1 MIAKLMMAG
10 ALALLLGTGSV
21 LAAPIGLAIK
31 SAAVEAGIFDG
42 QPTIVVE
49 LEPDAQRTFAKL
61 TARHLGEVLDLL
73 IDGTVVSSPRIQTV
87 IPGPSV
93 VISGDFT
100 ASEAA
105 DLARRISSGDAVVEV
120 ELASE

>member
-1 MIAKLMMAG
+1 MAVKIVVVG
-10 ALALLLGTGSV
+10 ALALLLGAGSAW
-21 LAAPIGLAIK
+21 AAPIGLAIK
-31 SAAVEAGIFDG
+31 SASVQAGTFG
-42 QPTIVVE
+42 GEPTIVVE

-61 TARHLGEVLDLL
+61 TTRHVGEVLDLL
-73 IDGTVVSSPRIQTV
+73 IDGTVVSSPRVQSV

-100 ASEAA
+100 ASQAA
-105 DLARRISSGDAVVEV
+105 DLARRISSGDARVEV

>member
-1 MIAKLMMAG
+1 MVVKMMAAA
-10 ALALLLGTGSV
+10 ALTLLLGAGNAW
-21 LAAPIGLAIK
+21 AAPIGLAIK
-31 SAAVEAGIFDG
+31 SAAAEAGIFDG
-42 QPTIVVE
+42 KPTIVIE

-73 IDGTVVSSPRIQTV
+73 VDGSVVSSPRIQTV

-93 VISGDFT
+93 TISGDFT
-100 ASEAA
+100 ASEAT
-105 DLARRISSGDAVVEV
+105 DLARRISSGDALVEV

>member
-1 MIAKLMMAG
+1 MVIRILVAG
-10 ALALLLGTGSV
+10 ALALLLGAGSA
-21 LAAPIGLAIK
+21 LAAPIGLAVK

-42 QPTIVVE
+42 RPTIVVE

-93 VISGDFT
+93 AISGEFT

-105 DLARRISSGDAVVEV
+105 DLARRISGGDALVKV